1 MLQSPAGRVGLSLL
15 ILTAAILLT
24 FHGILHND
32 FVNFDDQS
40 EIIENPDFNPVTL
53 EKLSWNWTHT
63 RLTLYMPVTYYAWG
77 AIAAVAHRDSAGL
90 LMPGAFHALNLSLHC
105 VCSWLVFLLIR
116 QLWKHTAPALIG
128 ALIFAVH
135 PLQVEP
141 VAWASGMYTLL
152 STALSLGAMIAYI
165 RFAEEQKK
173 RQTSNIQHPTPNI
186 QREDNSCSSQCW
198 MLSVGCWMF
207 AFYFLATAFYL
218 LALFTKAASVS
229 LPLAAGAIDLL
240 ILGRP
245 FRKVIRSL
253 SLWVLIAIPMVF
265 LAKHFQDVSAIALP
279 PPWGRPIVALD
290 AVGFYLRK
298 VVAPGALIPDYGRNP
313 AWVMQHLN
321 AAMISTIA
329 AMIVLIFA
337 WRARRKSAWIAAGFA
352 VFLAGIGPYLG
363 LAAFDFQY
371 VSTVADR
378 YAYFGMVGVA
388 LLAAGACLR
397 SKLMSGFLLIAI
409 VAGAVMSHHQVARWH
424 DSQSLFGY
432 TLAVNPQ
439 SLLSHNVFG
448 YLAARAGD
456 DDAAEAHYK
465 QALQIWP
472 EDAEIHFDLGNL
484 YFKHHP
490 DMARQEYE
498 LAVKYQPHFVI
509 YRNNLAASLAR
520 LNRPQ
525 EAYVQWR
532 QAAIDDPDYVDPHN
546 NLGDLFMNLDRR
558 DDARRV
564 YQAALRIDRL
574 NPHALAKLKEI
585 GG

>member
-1 MLQSPAGRVGLSLL
+1 MHRSPFGQVGLSLV
-15 ILTAAILLT
+15 ILTVVILLT
-24 FHGILHND
+24 FRGVLQND

-53 EKLSWNWTHT
+53 DKLSWNWTHT

-77 AIAAVAHRDSAGL
+77 AVAAVAGRDATGTL
-90 LMPGAFHALNLSLHC
+90 LPIAFHALNLALHC
-105 VCSWLVFLLIR
+105 VCSWLVFLLIW
-116 QLWKHTAPALIG
+116 QLRKRTAAALIG
-128 ALIFAVH
+128 ALVFAVH

-152 STALSLGAMIAYI
+152 SSAFCLIALIAYI
-165 RFAEEQKK
+165 RFADEQK
-173 RQTSNIQHPTPNI
+173 RRNSNVQHPASNIQRKESH
-186 QREDNSCSSQCW
+186 SLFQCW
-198 MLSVGCWMF
+198 MLNVGRRMF
-207 AFYFLATAFYL
+207 ALYFLATAFYI
-218 LALFTKAASVS
+218 LAVFTKAASVS
-229 LPLAAGAIDLL
+229 LPIAAGAIDLF

-245 FRKVIRSL
+245 LRKVIRSL
-253 SLWVLIAIPMVF
+253 SLWIAIAIPMVI
-265 LAKHFQDVSAIALP
+265 LAKHFQDVSAISLP
-279 PPWGRPIVALD
+279 PLWGRPIVALD
-290 AVGFYLRK
+290 AIGFYLRK
-298 VVAPGALIPDYGRNP
+298 VVAPGALIADYGRNP

-321 AAMISTIA
+321 TAIMSAIA
-329 AMIVLIFA
+329 AVIVLIFA
-337 WRARRKSAWIAAGFA
+337 WRMRSKSAWITAGFA
-352 VFLAGIGPYLG
+352 FFLAGIGPYLG

-378 YAYFGMVGVA
+378 YAYFGMVGIA
-388 LLAAGACLR
+388 LLAAGACIR
-397 SKLMSGFLLIAI
+397 SQLFTGILFFAI
-409 VAGAVMSHHQVARWH
+409 ILGAVMSHRQVDRWH
-424 DSQSLFGY
+424 DSRSLFGY

-456 DDAAEAHYK
+456 YADAEAHYK
-465 QALQIWP
+465 KALQIWP

-484 YFKHHP
+484 YLKQHP
-490 DMARQEYE
+490 ELAREQFE

-520 LNRPQ
+520 LNRPR
-525 EAYVQWR
+525 EAFVQWR

-558 DDARRV
+558 DDARRE
-564 YQAALRIDRL
+564 YQAALRIDPG
-574 NPHALAKLKEI
+574 NVHALAKLKEI